1 MSRRAAQG
9 YLWRIPLALAVV
21 GGVMLLRS
29 SVGAQDLEQLHRQR
43 LQREQMVQ
51 EKSQIQEKLAY
62 FKTAQQEL
70 ELEVRNLRGM
80 VNASKTRRQGLED
93 RVRSITAD
101 KTRQEDLLSKRQG
114 QMRVRKARINDRL
127 RRMYRLEKQS
137 RTATLFQ
144 TVRFLAFARDAHLL
158 SLLQS
163 QDRQALDEYQALAED
178 VARKSR
184 ALAETLTQLTALREE
199 LEQEERSL
207 ADREKFLQVSI
218 QDQSRNQTL
227 YQKYLVDLERMIE
240 GMDREIAQLETHS
253 PANSVTPAIT
263 PGTIQGALP
272 LPAKGTLVAGF
283 GEQDPR
289 YDLKKFQRGI
299 VLRVAE
305 KAPVSAV
312 TGGTVVHAG
321 PFRGY
326 QNLVVL
332 DHGGGLFTVYGHM
345 EDLKVERGQ
354 ILAAGAVL
362 GHAALPAPEG
372 GYDLYFEIRYQGT
385 PEDPAKWLR
394 PNSLQR

>member
-240 GMDREIAQLETHS
+240 GMDREIAQLETRA
-253 PANSVTPAIT
+253 PTNSVAPAIA
-263 PGTIQGALP
+263 PGAIQGALP